1 VGIYEKF
8 RVGANFENIIG
19 DIKYPCNE
27 KRRLRKTKPFI
38 ELQFIVT
45 RYNENEIEDILKL
58 AEEMRVDRLHFK
70 SLYLCSHFYD
80 IDERKKLAEEYLP
93 KRKDVKNRYEVND
106 GIPIC
111 KWRSAT
117 RSYWRKRS
125 VILADARV
133 VMCCY
138 DIIMI

>member
-1 VGIYEKF
+1 MGIYEKF

-45 RYNENEIEDILKL
+45 RYNENEVEDILKL
-58 AEEMRVDRLHFK
+58 AEGMRVDRLHFK

-80 IDERKKLAEEYLP
+80 IDERKRLTEEYLP
-93 KRKDVKNRYEVND
+93 KRKDVKI
-106 GIPIC
+106 GM
-111 KWRSAT
+111 KLMMASQ
-117 RSYWRKRS
+117 S
-125 VILADARV
+125 VSGVLQLVRIGEREA
-133 VMCCY
+133 
-138 DIIMI
+138 